1 MDSFHFFYFR
11 YFFYFPNIIDHIIMN
26 VLIMKTMYWKD
37 NKLFLIDQTRLPDEV
52 IYYECKTYKDVID
65 AIKTMKVRGAP
76 AIGVAAA
83 FAMALAE
90 IAGENM
96 EKSANEIKNARP
108 TAVNLSWAVE
118 RVLNSKSPIEEA
130 LRMYDED
137 VHTNMAI
144 GKNGAAIIDDGDTV
158 LTHCNAGALACVD
171 YGTALGVLRAAHD
184 EGKNIKVI
192 CDETR
197 PLCQGAR
204 LSVFEMQEEKIP
216 VKLAVDSAAGHLM
229 QKGMV
234 NKVVVGADRVA
245 KGGVANKIGSLMVA
259 LAAKRFNVPFYVAA
273 PESTFDIENSIY
285 DVEIEERDADEVIYF
300 GNTRVAPE
308 GTEVENPAFDIIP
321 SDLITGIITEKG
333 IIKPF

>member
-1 MDSFHFFYFR
+1 
-11 YFFYFPNIIDHIIMN
+11 
-26 VLIMKTMYWKD
+26 MKTMYWKD

-76 AIGVAAA
+76 AIGIAAA

-90 IAGENM
+90 IAGEDM

-137 VHTNMAI
+137 VRTNMAI
-144 GKNGAAIIDDGDTV
+144 GKNGAAVIDDGDTV

-204 LSVFEMQEEKIP
+204 LSVFEMQQEEIP

-285 DVEIEERDADEVIYF
+285 DVEIEERDADEVIYI
-300 GNTRVAPE
+300 GNTRIAPE

-321 SDLITGIITEKG
+321 SDLITCIITEKG
-333 IIKPF
+333 INKPFK

>member
-1 MDSFHFFYFR
+1 
-11 YFFYFPNIIDHIIMN
+11 
-26 VLIMKTMYWKD
+26 MKTMYWKD

-52 IYYECKTYKDVID
+52 VYLECKTYKDVIN

-76 AIGVAAA
+76 AIGIAAA
-83 FAMALAE
+83 FSMALAE
-90 IAGENM
+90 IAGEDL

-108 TAVNLSWAVE
+108 TAINLSWAVE
-118 RVLNSKSPIEEA
+118 RVLNSKSAIEEA
-130 LRMYDED
+130 LLMYDED
-137 VHTNMAI
+137 IQTNIAI
-144 GKNGAAIIDDGDTV
+144 GKNGASLIDDGDTV

-171 YGTALGVLRAAHD
+171 YGTALGVIRAAHD

-204 LSVFEMQEEKIP
+204 LSVFEMQNEKIP

-273 PESTFDIENSIY
+273 PESTFDSENSIY
-285 DVEIEERDADEVIYF
+285 DVDIEERDADEVIYF

-333 IIKPF
+333 IVKPF

>member
-1 MDSFHFFYFR
+1 
-11 YFFYFPNIIDHIIMN
+11 MN

>member
-1 MDSFHFFYFR
+1 
-11 YFFYFPNIIDHIIMN
+11 
-26 VLIMKTMYWKD
+26 MYWKD
-37 NKLFLIDQTRLPDEV
+37 NKLFLIDQTLLPDEI
-52 IYYECKTYKDVID
+52 IYHECKTYKDVIN

-76 AIGVAAA
+76 AIGVSAA
-83 FAMALAE
+83 FAVVLAQLS
-90 IAGENM
+90 GEDIGKAA
-96 EKSANEIKNARP
+96 EEIKSARP
-108 TAVNLSWAVE
+108 TAVNLTWAVD
-118 RVLNSKSPIEEA
+118 RVLNSKSPMDEA

-137 VHTNMAI
+137 VETNRAI
-144 GKNGAAIIDDGDTV
+144 GRYGSEIIDDGDTI

-184 EGKNIKVI
+184 DGKNIKVI

-204 LSVFEMQEEKIP
+204 LSVFEMQRENIP

-234 NKVVVGADRVA
+234 NKVVIGADRVA

-259 LAAKRFNVPFYVAA
+259 LAAKRFNIPFYVAA
-273 PESTFDIENSIY
+273 PKSTFDSENSIY
-285 DVEIEERDADEVIYF
+285 DVKIEERDADEVIYF
-300 GNTRVAPE
+300 GSSRVAPK
-308 GTEVENPAFDIIP
+308 GTEVENPAFDIVP
-321 SDLITGIITEKG
+321 SDLITGIITEEG

>member
-1 MDSFHFFYFR
+1 
-11 YFFYFPNIIDHIIMN
+11 
-26 VLIMKTMYWKD
+26 MYWKD
-37 NKLFLIDQTRLPDEV
+37 NKLFLIDQTLLPDE
-52 IYYECKTYKDVID
+52 ILYHECKNYKEVIN

-83 FAMALAE
+83 FGVVLAE
-90 IAGENM
+90 LSGEDIIKAGD
-96 EKSANEIKNARP
+96 EIKNARP
-108 TAVNLSWAVE
+108 TAVNLVWAVD
-118 RVLNSKSPIEEA
+118 RVLNSKSPMDEA
-130 LRMYDED
+130 LKMYDED
-137 VHTNMAI
+137 IKTNRAI
-144 GKNGAAIIDDGDTV
+144 GKNGSEIIDDGDTI

-204 LSVFEMQEEKIP
+204 LSVFEMQQENIP

-259 LAAKRFNVPFYVAA
+259 LAAKRFNIPFYVAA
-273 PESTFDIENSIY
+273 PKSTFDSENSIY
-285 DVEIEERDADEVIYF
+285 DVEIEEREADEVIYF
-300 GNTRVAPE
+300 GSSRVAPE

-321 SDLITGIITEKG
+321 SDLITGIITEEG